1 LRSQTPPDAIA
12 DDPPMAAAD
21 SPQIPDALERACRD
35 FLAFLRVEAGLSP
48 ATLRAYRAD
57 LRDLFVDLA
66 DLGIES
72 PAAATP
78 DAIREHLRRLAREK
92 GLDPVSIARHLASMR
107 MLFRF
112 LLARGRI
119 AEDPTRLLERPITWR
134 RIPDALSPRQMR
146 ALVESPC
153 PETGPLW
160 IRDRAMLE
168 LMYACGLR
176 ASEACTLKVND
187 LHFEL
192 RSVSVFGKGSKHR
205 IVPMGGPSIEWAQRY
220 LGELRPQLASHEDRR
235 DGHRLL
241 LSAAG
246 RPLERTSVWRIV
258 RRCARHA
265 GLGEVHPHMLRH
277 SFATHLVGGGAD
289 LRVVQELL
297 GHADIGTTQIYTHV
311 DRTQLREVVKECLP
325 RGRMQVGP
333 RDPAGGSP
341 RRPAA
346 ARRGRREAS

>member
-1 LRSQTPPDAIA
+1 MP
-12 DDPPMAAAD
+12 AAD
-21 SPQIPDALERACRD
+21 RPEIPDALERPRRD

-57 LRDLFVDLA
+57 LQDLFVDLL
-66 DLGIES
+66 DLGLAA
-72 PAAATP
+72 PAA
-78 DAIREHLRRLAREK
+78 ISVEVLREHLRRLSREK
-92 GLDPVSIARHLASMR
+92 NLDPVSIARHLASIR
-107 MLFRF
+107 MFCRF
-112 LLARGRI
+112 LVARGWI
-119 AEDPTRLLERPITWR
+119 ADDPSRLLERPTTWR

-146 ALVESPC
+146 TLVESPC

-160 IRDRAMLE
+160 IRDRALLE

-176 ASEACTLKVND
+176 ATEACTLKVND

-205 IVPMGGPSIEWAQRY
+205 VVPMGGPAIEWSRRY
-220 LGELRPQLASHEDRR
+220 LDEVRPQLAEHEDRR
-235 DGHRLL
+235 DAHRLL
-241 LSAAG
+241 LSASG

-325 RGRMQVGP
+325 RRRMQVGP
-333 RDPAGGSP
+333 RERLEAATADPPASGSASP
-341 RRPAA
+341 TRSRRPAR
-346 ARRGRREAS
+346 ARS